1 MVPHAPAA
9 ATRPAAADMPR
20 EVEFVGNPAHDGSVA
35 VGGQRDRHALSGASN
50 RAGAD
55 QLAALLGP
63 DAAVT
68 GVDPRRPCIGVVS
81 SPACDSGAAV
91 GGQRDGDALPGT
103 PNCGDGDQLVALLGP
118 DNAACGR
125 QVCSNRGK
133 SRGGQ
138 GGWVLARIGL
148 ASGGTAAPG
157 RLSRAPR

>member
-35 VGGQRDRHALSGASN
+35 VGGQRDRHALSGTPS

-63 DAAVT
+63 DSPAA

-103 PNCGDGDQLVALLGP
+103 PNCADADQLVALLGP
-118 DNAACGR
+118 DNAAAGVKFVVTGAKVVAVRAVGSWRGSGWQAAGR
-125 QVCSNRGK
+125 R
-133 SRGGQ
+133 RLGG
-138 GGWVLARIGL
+138 
-148 ASGGTAAPG
+148 
-157 RLSRAPR
+157 